1 MKNIADSKYRP
12 VRRCVSRYGM
22 IEKALRVLRKEMIK
36 HRRDN
41 KLRARDVAA
50 RAKLL
55 TGSIAMTLKF
65 TKGIRHIGKGYYEFT
80 GERIRVENAGG

>member
-1 MKNIADSKYRP
+1 
-12 VRRCVSRYGM
+12 M
-22 IEKALRVLRKEMIK
+22 IEKALRTLKKEMIK
-36 HRRDN
+36 NRRDN
-41 KLRARDVAA
+41 KIRASDIAT

-55 TGSIAMTLKF
+55 TGSTAMILKF